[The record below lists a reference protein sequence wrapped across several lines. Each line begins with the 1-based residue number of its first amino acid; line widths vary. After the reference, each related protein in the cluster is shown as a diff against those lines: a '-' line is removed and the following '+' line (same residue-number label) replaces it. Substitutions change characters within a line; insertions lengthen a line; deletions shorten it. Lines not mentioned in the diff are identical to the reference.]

1 MTTPDPDD
9 RETGP
14 ADRSL
19 DDSEVDAAF
28 AQIISGIS
36 GRMSWDADTD
46 ELDAEAEAVAGQRPS
61 PGVLPA
67 QDTPED
73 RRRRREQRKA
83 ERADELAEFIAGKT
97 ERANERL
104 FDEEHFV
111 PPEPPPLPRP
121 RARTIWAVVLI
132 VAGVVFMAGP
142 QLLQISGNASLI
154 LGLLLV
160 MGGVALLVLG
170 LRKHRGEPGDE
181 GWDDGAR
188 L

>member
-9 RETGP
+9 REVGP

-36 GRMSWDADTD
+36 GRMQWDADTD
-46 ELDAEAEAVAGQRPS
+46 ELDAEAEAVAGQRPAPS
-61 PGVLPA
+61 ETST

-73 RRRRREQRKA
+73 RRRRREERKA

-121 RARTIWAVVLI
+121 KARTVWAVVLI
-132 VAGVVFMAGP
+132 AAGVLFMAAP
-142 QLLQISGNASLI
+142 QLLSISGNASLI
-154 LGLLLV
+154 LGLLL
-160 MGGVALLVLG
+160 MIGGVTLLVLG
-170 LRKHRGEPGDE
+170 LRNHRGEPGDE